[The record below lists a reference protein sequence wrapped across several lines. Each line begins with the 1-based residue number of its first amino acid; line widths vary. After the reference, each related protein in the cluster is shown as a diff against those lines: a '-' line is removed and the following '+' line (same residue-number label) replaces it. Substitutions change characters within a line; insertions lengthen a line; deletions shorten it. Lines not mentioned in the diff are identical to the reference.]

1 MTSMLN
7 AARGEFSEGHLWPA
21 EPSVDTNTCQAGLDG
36 KPRSESEPRA
46 VSSASK
52 LSITSVDLGP
62 EELKGQTPL
71 LIELLREL
79 PGPDRPDYWLGR
91 AVNPI
96 RWIEGSVERQIS
108 HVVVAARLPNTR
120 IESCVENLPVGIA
133 FVIDMSQLEDE
144 ALDFAKCKYIA
155 IGVAH
160 DKSDA
165 DKPKGSDNAASVV
178 AASIAS
184 VPAGRLPGIIGRAFS
199 RLWH

>member
-1 MTSMLN
+1 MLN
-7 AARGEFSEGHLWPA
+7 AARGEFSEDHLWPG
-21 EPSVDTNTCQAGLDG
+21 ERSVDTNTCQAGLDG
-36 KPRSESEPRA
+36 RPRSESELRA
-46 VSSASK
+46 VSPASK

-62 EELKGQTPL
+62 EELKEQTPL

-144 ALDFAKCKYIA
+144 ALDFAKCRYVA
-155 IGVAH
+155 IGVAD

-165 DKPKGSDNAASVV
+165 DRPKSLDNVTSMV
-178 AASIAS
+178 S

-199 RLWH
+199 RFWH

>member
-21 EPSVDTNTCQAGLDG
+21 EPSVDTNTCQAGFDG
-36 KPRSESEPRA
+36 RPRSASELCA
-46 VSSASK
+46 VSPASK

-96 RWIEGSVERQIS
+96 RWIEGGVERQIT
-108 HVVVAARLPNTR
+108 HVVAAARLPNTR
-120 IESCVENLPVGIA
+120 IESRVENLPVGIA

-144 ALDFAKCKYIA
+144 ALDFAKCRYVA
-155 IGVAH
+155 IGVAD

-165 DKPKGSDNAASVV
+165 DRPKSLDNVTSMV
-178 AASIAS
+178 S

-199 RLWH
+199 RFWH

>member
-7 AARGEFSEGHLWPA
+7 AARGEFSEDHLWPA
-21 EPSVDTNTCQAGLDG
+21 EPPVDTNTCQAGLDG
-36 KPRSESEPRA
+36 RPRPESELRA
-46 VSSASK
+46 VSPASK

-71 LIELLREL
+71 LIELLREM

-96 RWIEGSVERQIS
+96 RWIEGGVERQIT
-108 HVVVAARLPNTR
+108 HVVVASRLPNTR
-120 IESCVENLPVGIA
+120 IESRVENLPVGIA

-199 RLWH
+199 RFWH